1 MKRNKIYL
9 IFLGIMVF
17 CSIVLLWSTNDIEI
31 HDTKKGE
38 LKPKIVLLAHVY
50 QNPYWSYVKKGAEDA
65 AKERGAVI
73 EYNGPQAASIK
84 TGIKL
89 IDMAIASKV
98 SGIITYVQDE
108 EGYTTYIN
116 KAVKKGI
123 PVVTV
128 DSDAKK
134 SMRLGYIGT
143 DNIKAGEKAAEEL
156 MSKIGFSGRVAIIMG
171 GKEVKNQIERV
182 KGFTDCLKKYSGIEV
197 TTIESSGS
205 YTLEAEL
212 ETKKILK
219 SNEKIDALFCT
230 SALDGVGAAKAVSDL
245 NMVGKIN
252 IICFDDLPETIDN
265 IKKGIVY
272 AAIVQKPYEM
282 GYRSVNMIMDNLQ
295 GKKIQGDYL
304 TNVLVLNRQNIY
316 NYTRYEGDQKSEQK

>member
-1 MKRNKIYL
+1 MRRNKIYL
-9 IFLGIMVF
+9 IFLGTMVF
-17 CSIVLLWSTNDIEI
+17 CSVILLWRINNNEI
-31 HDTKKGE
+31 CNTKKSE

-50 QNPYWSYVKKGAEDA
+50 QNPYWWYVKKGAEDA

-89 IDMAIASKV
+89 IDVAIASKV

-108 EGYTTYIN
+108 DEYTPYIN
-116 KAVKKGI
+116 KAVAKGI

-134 SMRLGYIGT
+134 SKRLGYIGT

-156 MSKIGFSGRVAIIMG
+156 ISRVGVSGRVAIIMG

-182 KGFTDCLKKYSGIEV
+182 KGFTDYLKKYSNIKI

-205 YTLEAEL
+205 YALEAEL
-212 ETKKILK
+212 GTKKILK

-230 SALDGVGAAKAVSDL
+230 SALDGVGAAKAVNDL
-245 NMVGKIN
+245 NMAGKIN
-252 IICFDDLPETIDN
+252 IICFDDLPETIEN
-265 IKKGIVY
+265 IKKGIVC

-295 GKKIQGDYL
+295 GKNIQGDYL
-304 TNVLVLNRQNIY
+304 TNVLVLSGKNIHY
-316 NYTRYEGDQKSEQK
+316 YTRYEGEQNSEQK